1 MMVVTAVEEAIRKSS
16 ILDKATA
23 YNSYS
28 VDVSGKSHTE
38 ARAVAADILGQPV
51 FWDCDR

>member
-1 MMVVTAVEEAIRKSS
+1 MVATAVKEAIHKSS
-16 ILDKATA
+16 IPDKVTA
-23 YNSYS
+23 YDSYS
-28 VDVSGKSHTE
+28 VAVSGKSHTE